1 MPKVEE
7 YSERKTELAGWP
19 VNIVIY
25 RLGTVYH
32 TTIDNTDPG
41 AWVVKAEGSTKQE
54 SEAKALT
61 EAEALLAKV
70 KKSKPPTGCTSVPG
84 F

>member
-7 YSERKTELAGWP
+7 YSERKETLAGWP
-19 VNIVIY
+19 INIISY

-32 TTIDNTDPG
+32 TTIDNISPG
-41 AWVVKAEGSTKQE
+41 AWVVKAQGQTKEE
-54 SEAKALT
+54 SKAKAIQ
-61 EAEALLAKV
+61 EAQTLLEKV
-70 KKSKPPTGCTSVPG
+70 KAAKPATGCTSVPG